1 MFNIFVFVITCLR
14 VVRSKDIPNTSPK
27 ASQLHPKNI
36 QEPPTTVPKPPKNF
50 RPTVQQPSMF
60 FQKPAIENEEN
71 LRHCKYLVE
80 SPAHSKDILENNCV
94 GN

>member
-1 MFNIFVFVITCLR
+1 MFLSYVLFL
-14 VVRSKDIPNTSPK
+14 K
-27 ASQLHPKNI
+27 
-36 QEPPTTVPKPPKNF
+36 
-50 RPTVQQPSMF
+50 MF